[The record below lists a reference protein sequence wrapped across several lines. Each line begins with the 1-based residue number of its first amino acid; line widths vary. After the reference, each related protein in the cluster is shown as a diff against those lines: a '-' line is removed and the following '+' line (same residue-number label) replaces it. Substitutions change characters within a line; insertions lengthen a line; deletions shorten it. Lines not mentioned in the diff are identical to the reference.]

1 VRFEFATAARIVFG
15 PGVLKEVGAAAREM
29 GSRALL
35 VFGLPEDLLKP
46 LTTSLEENQVSWTA
60 IPVNTEPTLDSI
72 RKALEIARQENCNLM
87 IGCGGGSAMDT
98 AKAVSALLVND
109 GDPLDYLEVVGRG
122 RTLGKPSAPCIAI
135 PSTAGTGAEVTRNAV
150 LEVSEQK
157 VKVSLRSATM
167 LPRLAL
173 VDPVLTYSLPPE
185 VTASTGLDALTQLI
199 EPFVSNKATP
209 ISDALCKEGMQ
220 MAARSLLRVY
230 RDGSDQAARQ
240 DMSLASLFGG
250 LALANA
256 GLGGA
261 HGFAGPLGGMFHAPH
276 GAICARLLPIVSQV
290 NLQALRQRAPNSPA
304 LDRYE
309 QAAKLLTGNSFASAE
324 DGIRWLV
331 DICNALHVPP
341 LKDYSVTLT
350 DIPEIAAK
358 SAAASSMKGNPIV
371 LTPDELI
378 NILEQAL

>member
-1 VRFEFATAARIVFG
+1 
-15 PGVLKEVGAAAREM
+15 
-29 GSRALL
+29 
-35 VFGLPEDLLKP
+35 
-46 LTTSLEENQVSWTA
+46 
-60 IPVNTEPTLDSI
+60 
-72 RKALEIARQENCNLM
+72 
-87 IGCGGGSAMDT
+87 
-98 AKAVSALLVND
+98 
-109 GDPLDYLEVVGRG
+109 
-122 RTLGKPSAPCIAI
+122 
-135 PSTAGTGAEVTRNAV
+135 
-150 LEVSEQK
+150 
-157 VKVSLRSATM
+157 
-167 LPRLAL
+167 
-173 VDPVLTYSLPPE
+173 
-185 VTASTGLDALTQLI
+185 
-199 EPFVSNKATP
+199 
-209 ISDALCKEGMQ
+209 MQ